1 MIQEDGMVENNNK
14 VLRKVFVEELFRLQS
29 NHTGCRRYIPGSF
42 IAYPER
48 YVNNPLVV
56 DSSLIQ

>member
-1 MIQEDGMVENNNK
+1 M
-14 VLRKVFVEELFRLQS
+14 
-29 NHTGCRRYIPGSF
+29 GCRRYIPGSF

-56 DSSLIQ
+56 DSSLIQQNKQVLLHVYEDSMSTTVGIQSSI